1 MSRYG
6 LSRPRPLPAQVA
18 PTQVPSIPSPVAPSA
33 DHAAQ
38 ARLEEARSRRSLVRW
53 SCVAAL
59 AFVLNFRAE
68 LYQFAMGVLH
78 FVGSLAEASA
88 QLILLGVFVV
98 VFVRILLFWLL
109 VYLRVLLMTIATFVF
124 IVMALISGNTK
135 PPGQAQ
141 SVAAT
146 APPITRAA
154 PSETDWTERSAWSHN
169 GGGRPR

>member
-6 LSRPRPLPAQVA
+6 LSREIPVPAKAA
-18 PTQVPSIPSPVAPSA
+18 PTPATSIPSPVGPSA

-38 ARLEEARSRRSLVRW
+38 ARLDEARSRRSFVRW

-98 VFVRILLFWLL
+98 AFLRILLFWLL
-109 VYLRVLLMTIATFVF
+109 VYLRVLLMTIGTFVF

-135 PPGQAQ
+135 PPGQTQ

-146 APPITRAA
+146 TPPITRAA
-154 PSETDWTERSAWSHN
+154 PSETDWTERPPWSHTVA
-169 GGGRPR
+169 GRPR